1 MKDNLVDNI
10 NKEAKNEDWK
20 TYVVWGIRILM
31 AGMFFLSAYA
41 KIYPSPSSYATIST
55 FEVKQ
60 LYTMGFTE
68 MLAKYFSRTLIGMEF
83 ALGVLMLFPFN
94 LKKWVFPA
102 TILMLGIFCIELSYE
117 IATVGN
123 HGNCGCFGALLPMT
137 PMAALTKNLVSIG
150 LLVLLLTKFHK
161 QIKEQN
167 NFLVLTNVALACVL
181 AVFMAV
187 PLFKKPTETIDNSVQ
202 VENTNNDADTSTNQ
216 ISSDPVNPTTPTN
229 QTTQNTS
236 AQTNEVKPVKPI
248 GPPQKKSGYAKYFA
262 DVDNGKQILC
272 FFAPSCDHCKNTA
285 KELTQLKKANPD
297 FPNIQILFM
306 DEAAEE
312 IPAFFDYAGAK
323 YNYKVL
329 DIIEFWN
336 VLGSGKDT
344 PGVAYFWNGKNIKFY
359 YGTTETGSPSIFN
372 KNELEKLV
380 KKESW

>member
-1 MKDNLVDNI
+1 MNENLVDNSNSETKI
-10 NKEAKNEDWK
+10 EDWK
-20 TYVVWGIRILM
+20 KVVIWCIRILM

-83 ALGVLMLFPFN
+83 ALGVLMLLPFN
-94 LKKWVFPA
+94 LKKWVIPA
-102 TILMLGIFCIELSYE
+102 TILMLGVFCIELSYE

-137 PMAALTKNLVSIG
+137 PLAALTKNLISIG
-150 LLVLLLTKFHK
+150 LLTLLLTKFHK

-167 NFLVLTNVALACVL
+167 NFLVLTNIAFACIL

-187 PLFKKPTETIDNSVQ
+187 PLFKKPTETMDHSVQ
-202 VENTNNDADTSTNQ
+202 VENPNNETDTSSKQ
-216 ISSDPVNPTTPTN
+216 ISALNPTTS
-229 QTTQNTS
+229 TTQNTS

-285 KELTQLKKANPD
+285 KELTQLKKSNPD
-297 FPNIQILFM
+297 FPTIQILFM

-312 IPAFFDYAGAK
+312 IPSFFEYAGAK

-359 YGTTETGSPSIFN
+359 YGTTESGSPSIFN

>member
-1 MKDNLVDNI
+1 MNDQLVDNLN
-10 NKEAKNEDWK
+10 NKNNDWK
-20 TYVVWGIRILM
+20 TYIAWGIRIAM

-94 LKKWVFPA
+94 LKKWVIPA

-123 HGNCGCFGALLPMT
+123 KGNCGCFGALLPMT
-137 PMAALTKNLVSIG
+137 PLQALTKNLISIG
-150 LLVLLLTKFHK
+150 LLVLLLLKFEK
-161 QIKEQN
+161 NIKEKN
-167 NFLVLTNVALACVL
+167 NFLVLTNVSLACIL
-181 AVFMAV
+181 CVFMAV
-187 PLFKKPTETIDNSVQ
+187 PLFKKPTELTDSQNTTPQ
-202 VENTNNDADTSTNQ
+202 VENTNTGDSDTSSVQNA
-216 ISSDPVNPTTPTN
+216 PVVNPEKPANATATN
-229 QTTQNTS
+229 AS
-236 AQTNEVKPVKPI
+236 NEAKPVKPV
-248 GPPQKKSGYAKYFA
+248 GPPQKSSGYAKYFA

-285 KELTQLKKANPD
+285 KELTQLKKANPN
-297 FPNIQILFM
+297 FPQIQILFM

-312 IPAFFDYAGAK
+312 IPAFFEFAGAK

-329 DIIEFWN
+329 DIIEFWK
-336 VLGSGKDT
+336 VLGNGKDT

-372 KNELEKLV
+372 KNELEKVV
-380 KKESW
+380 KKETW